1 MEEYMF
7 SRVLSIVVARTG
19 SKGVLNKNC
28 LYMNNKMIYRYSL
41 DYSIFLQ
48 NLIGDNIDTAIS
60 TDSDVILKD
69 CNGLDII
76 AIRRN
81 KDLSSDDIQIE
92 DVIYDVYNRYD
103 KKYELISLLYGN
115 IPTRYPDEFI
125 KAYNFLEANPEYDC
139 VLSFKDVEKYN
150 PEWMFEYND
159 EILLDKNAPYRR
171 QNLKRYMIHDGHT
184 ILFRIEPFIEYMK
197 KRRNDS
203 LYCMFGKKIKPMIND
218 KLIIDIDTYK
228 DLELAKLFF
237 EGRKTYD

>member
-60 TDSDVILKD
+60 TDSDAILKD

-92 DVIYDVYNRYD
+92 DVIYDVY
-103 KKYELISLLYGN
+103 
-115 IPTRYPDEFI
+115 
-125 KAYNFLEANPEYDC
+125 
-139 VLSFKDVEKYN
+139 
-150 PEWMFEYND
+150 WMFEYND

-237 EGRKTYD
+237 EGKKTYD